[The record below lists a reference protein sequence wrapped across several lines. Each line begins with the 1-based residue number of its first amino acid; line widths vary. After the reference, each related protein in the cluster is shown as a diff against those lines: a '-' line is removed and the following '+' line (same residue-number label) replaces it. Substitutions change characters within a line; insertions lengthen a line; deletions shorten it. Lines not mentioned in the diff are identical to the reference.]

1 MEHLPEYDVSIFYI
15 FHHHH
20 HHHYHH
26 HHNNVEIHAPNVSL
40 GVNKPRDLFIWGNIS
55 TSTTSLQSA
64 ISLLYVSFLSTYTP
78 CRFLCFILLDSFF
91 FISYFQVCV
100 LAEVVPLSCMR
111 SSGMQSQDSGS
122 RLTLARELKM
132 TKREEL
138 KQNSRQILDGG
149 SKSED
154 PSRVNNSATSGTA
167 FDKLMARRN
176 NRRVNRKDFR
186 IDTEKLIMSIPF
198 NGKKLSLKRRV
209 LNSTL
214 NTGKTGKILR
224 NSSFITMF
232 ENRNDHPSEQM
243 RSKFPVKVPKNK
255 LLDVANSSVSSV
267 KKLQRRS
274 PGSFL
279 PWNSHDGRNGRN
291 PCVRKIVKT
300 YYGKLDR
307 VFTEY
312 KCHRA
317 TFYCSPTFGGLGR
330 CIAVK
335 TFYVNINKVLTTAC
349 KCID

>member
-1 MEHLPEYDVSIFYI
+1 M
-15 FHHHH
+15 
-20 HHHYHH
+20 
-26 HHNNVEIHAPNVSL
+26 SL
-40 GVNKPRDLFIWGNIS
+40 VCNQFG
-55 TSTTSLQSA
+55 
-64 ISLLYVSFLSTYTP
+64 
-78 CRFLCFILLDSFF
+78 LCFISFF
-91 FISYFQVCV
+91 LHTLPLLMFYIVEQLFFFNSYFQVCV
-100 LAEVVPLSCMR
+100 LTEVVPLSCMR

-154 PSRVNNSATSGTA
+154 PSRVNNSTTSGTA

-186 IDTEKLIMSIPF
+186 IDTKFSKSNSFI
-198 NGKKLSLKRRV
+198 GKKLSLKRGV
-209 LNSTL
+209 LNPTL
-214 NTGKTGKILR
+214 KSEDAKTSKILR

-232 ENRNDHPSEQM
+232 ENRNDRPSEQM
-243 RSKFPVKVPKNK
+243 RSKFPVKVYKNK
-255 LLDVANSSVSSV
+255 LLDVADSSISRV

-279 PWNSHDGRNGRN
+279 PWNSHYGRNGRN

-330 CIAVK
+330 CVAVK
-335 TFYVNINKVLTTAC
+335 TFYVNISKVLTTAC
-349 KCID
+349 KCRD

>member
-1 MEHLPEYDVSIFYI
+1 M
-15 FHHHH
+15 
-20 HHHYHH
+20 
-26 HHNNVEIHAPNVSL
+26 
-40 GVNKPRDLFIWGNIS
+40 S
-55 TSTTSLQSA
+55 TSTSSLQSA
-64 ISLLYVSFLSTYTP
+64 ISLVYVSFLSTDTP
-78 CRFLCFILLDSFF
+78 YRYLCFILLNSFF
-91 FISYFQVCV
+91 FNSYFQVSV
-100 LAEVVPLSCMR
+100 LTEVVPLSCMR
-111 SSGMQSQDSGS
+111 SSGMQSL

-138 KQNSRQILDGG
+138 KQNSRHILDGG

-154 PSRVNNSATSGTA
+154 PSRVNNSTTSGTA

-214 NTGKTGKILR
+214 NAGIVKT
-224 NSSFITMF
+224 
-232 ENRNDHPSEQM
+232 
-243 RSKFPVKVPKNK
+243 V
-255 LLDVANSSVSSV
+255 
-267 KKLQRRS
+267 
-274 PGSFL
+274 
-279 PWNSHDGRNGRN
+279 
-291 PCVRKIVKT
+291 KIVKT

-330 CIAVK
+330 CVAVK

-349 KCID
+349 KCRD